1 MTSMIA
7 YQNDWTIFF
16 TRPISGTF
24 MALTILALAYPM
36 LRHLR
41 RTWVASRKAVQRGD
55 GRKLQS

>member
-1 MTSMIA
+1 
-7 YQNDWTIFF
+7 
-16 TRPISGTF
+16 